1 MHDDD
6 REQSL
11 VCDDY
16 GDDSV
21 EEENTCEMV
30 TNGMIAPGSEVFNT
44 YGELSNAELLLQ
56 YGFMLEDDSLQCG

>member
-21 EEENTCEMV
+21 EENTCEMV